1 MKKYVN
7 ATSDARS
14 RARMSDDLDI
24 EINEL
29 VELATEFAERDK
41 ELTDMGLASVLEDV
55 EKMTSTLRR
64 NKRNYLDWLYAE
76 SILTEYLHDI
86 TY

>member
-7 ATSDARS
+7 AAADARS
-14 RARMSDDLDI
+14 RSRMSDDLSI
-24 EINEL
+24 EIEEL
-29 VELATEFAERDK
+29 IELATEFAKRDK

-64 NKRNYLDWLYAE
+64 DKRNYLD
-76 SILTEYLHDI
+76 
-86 TY
+86 

>member
-1 MKKYVN
+1 MKKYVS

-29 VELATEFAERDK
+29 VELANEFATRAN
-41 ELTDMGLASVLEDV
+41 ELTDMGLTSVLEDI
-55 EKMTSTLRR
+55 EKMTSTLR
-64 NKRNYLDWLYAE
+64 
-76 SILTEYLHDI
+76 
-86 TY
+86 

>member
-1 MKKYVN
+1 MKKYVS
-7 ATSDARS
+7 AASDARS

-29 VELATEFAERDK
+29 VELANEFTTRAN
-41 ELTDMGLASVLEDV
+41 ELTDMGLASVLEDI

-64 NKRNYLDWLYAE
+64 DKRNYL
-76 SILTEYLHDI
+76 S
-86 TY
+86 

>member
-1 MKKYVN
+1 MKKYVS

-29 VELATEFAERDK
+29 VELANEFATRAN
-41 ELTDMGLASVLEDV
+41 ELTDMGLASVLEDI
-55 EKMTSTLRR
+55 EKMTSTLKRD
-64 NKRNYLDWLYAE
+64 KRNYL
-76 SILTEYLHDI
+76 S
-86 TY
+86 